1 MRNPWK
7 VTSFALV
14 AVLAAVIGNTAI
26 NSADAEP
33 QPKMKSALGHLQS
46 ALSELRGATTDKG
59 GHRVIAIDHVN
70 KAIDQV
76 KKGIAYD
83 NKTPRR

>member
-14 AVLAAVIGNTAI
+14 AVLAAVIGNSAI

-33 QPKMKSALGHLQS
+33 QPKMRSALSSLESALGDLK
-46 ALSELRGATTDKG
+46 AATADKG
-59 GHRVIAIDHVN
+59 GHRV
-70 KAIDQV
+70 KAISLVNDAITQV
-76 KKGIAYD
+76 KEGIKFD
-83 NKTPRR
+83 NKR

>member
-14 AVLAAVIGNTAI
+14 AVLAAVIGNSAI

-33 QPKMKSALGHLQS
+33 QPKMKSALGHLEN
-46 ALSELRGATTDKG
+46 ALSDLKGATADKG
-59 GHRVIAIDHVN
+59 GHRVKAIEQVNSAIDS
-70 KAIDQV
+70 V
-76 KKGIAYD
+76 KKGIAFD
-83 NKTPRR
+83 NKH